1 MKMSESRTKS
11 LEAFRPLLVAKALHG
26 QTFLVLLKMEKIR
39 NLVLFGLGFL
49 RLMIIKLV
57 VVFGDFHRLKIL
69 LL

>member
-11 LEAFRPLLVAKALHG
+11 LEAFRSFIG
-26 QTFLVLLKMEKIR
+26 GETFTRQTFLVLLKMEKIR

-49 RLMIIKLV
+49 RLMKIKLV